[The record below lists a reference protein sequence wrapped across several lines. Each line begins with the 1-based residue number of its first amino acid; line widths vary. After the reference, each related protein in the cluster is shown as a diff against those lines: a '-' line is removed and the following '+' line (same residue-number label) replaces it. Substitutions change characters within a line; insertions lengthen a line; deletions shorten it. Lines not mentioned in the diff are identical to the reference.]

1 MPMRLEVDGAGRLVD
16 ALSKFNKEIYKILQ
30 DDVRAA
36 AGLVAEDAKRR
47 TPAMVLYGGNGER
60 RSNGWGTWT
69 SSGNNPT
76 KFGSRGT
83 APGRDLSYNEG
94 RIDASIK
101 AGARKAR
108 VRGAGSVGI
117 KGIVTMNDVGGQIWA
132 TAGAENDK
140 DSQFNRDIIA
150 RYGSDY
156 PRGLKAALFEKGP
169 KAGEMIDRALER
181 AQARF
186 GLS

>member
-36 AGLVAEDAKRR
+36 AGLVAEDARRR

-108 VRGAGSVGI
+108 VRGAGSVGM
-117 KGIVTMNDVGGQIWA
+117 KGIVTMNDVGGKIWA
-132 TAGAENDK
+132 TAGAENPG
-140 DSQFNRDIIA
+140 SQFNREVMA

-156 PRGLKAALFEKGP
+156 PRGLKAALFAKGP
-169 KAGEMIDRALER
+169 EAGEMIDDALER

>member
-1 MPMRLEVDGAGRLVD
+1 MPMNLEVDGAGRLVD

-36 AGLVAEDAKRR
+36 AGLVAEDARRR

-83 APGRDLSYNEG
+83 AAGRDLSYNEG
-94 RIDASIK
+94 RIDKSIRP
-101 AGARKAR
+101 GARKAR

-150 RYGSDY
+150 RWGSDY
-156 PRGLKAALFEKGP
+156 PRGLKAALFAKGP
-169 KAGEMIDRALER
+169 EAGEMMDRAIER
-181 AQARF
+181 AEREF
-186 GLS
+186 RLI

>member
-1 MPMRLEVDGAGRLVD
+1 MPMTLEVDGAGRLVD

-36 AGLVAEDAKRR
+36 AGLVAEDARRR
-47 TPAMVLYGGNGER
+47 TPAMVLYGGYGER

-69 SSGNNPT
+69 SSGNSPT

-83 APGRDLSYNEG
+83 GAGRDLSYNEG
-94 RIDASIK
+94 RIDGSIK
-101 AGARKAR
+101 VGARKAR
-108 VRGAGSVGI
+108 VRGAGSVGM

-132 TAGAENDK
+132 TAGHENDR
-140 DSQFNRDIIA
+140 SQFNKKIID

-156 PRGLKAALFEKGP
+156 PRGLKAALFAKGP
-169 KAGEMIDRALER
+169 EAGEMMDRAIER
-181 AQARF
+181 AVEKWF
-186 GLS
+186 G